1 MASLNTLRTR
11 FGVVLSIIIAFA
23 LLAFILSLKTDMGLS
38 GNDPKVGVID
48 GSKIRYSEY
57 IEVYNNLKDQSNI
70 SESNEEQ
77 MDQLAEMAWQTLIA
91 NHVYLPGFEKMGIS
105 VTDAEREGLI
115 SGEYYSGTM
124 AAAFTDPRTGQYSV
138 EGVSDFIAQATGN
151 PQMQYMWGLWSD
163 RLCGSAKS
171 ISITAWS
178 KAVYMSIGWK
188 RKKASMRR
196 IRLSAVL
203 GSASVITICLILC
216 SRFPIPKSR
225 LITIAIRPVMSRN
238 LRARSL
244 MWCSKW
250 LRVQRIWRLW
260 RRPFGKSA
268 MNLPRRTIRKHLPRI
283 TVSVKLQTIIG
294 RLPSFWTMRP
304 KRWPTASSMVPS

>member
-48 GSKIRYSEY
+48 GSKIKYSEY

-151 PQMQYMWGLWSD
+151 PQMQYMWGALVGQAMREREINKYNGLVKGGVYVN
-163 RLCGSAKS
+163 RLEAE
-171 ISITAWS
+171 
-178 KAVYMSIGWK
+178 
-188 RKKASMRR
+188 
-196 IRLSAVL
+196 
-203 GSASVITICLILC
+203 
-216 SRFPIPKSR
+216 
-225 LITIAIRPVMSRN
+225 
-238 LRARSL
+238 
-244 MWCSKW
+244 
-250 LRVQRIWRLW
+250 
-260 RRPFGKSA
+260 
-268 MNLPRRTIRKHLPRI
+268 
-283 TVSVKLQTIIG
+283 
-294 RLPSFWTMRP
+294 
-304 KRWPTASSMVPS
+304 

>member
-105 VTDAEREGLI
+105 VTDAEGEGLI
-115 SGEYYSGTM
+115 TGEFWLGRLVAGALPPPPY
-124 AAAFTDPRTGQYSV
+124 R
-138 EGVSDFIAQATGN
+138 VSRGWGGGGFSAPGKPGN
-151 PQMQYMWGLWSD
+151 PRCKIFGGL
-163 RLCGSAKS
+163 
-171 ISITAWS
+171 
-178 KAVYMSIGWK
+178 GW
-188 RKKASMRR
+188 AGY
-196 IRLSAVL
+196 A
-203 GSASVITICLILC
+203 GGE
-216 SRFPIPKSR
+216 
-225 LITIAIRPVMSRN
+225 RN
-238 LRARSL
+238 Q
-244 MWCSKW
+244 
-250 LRVQRIWRLW
+250 V
-260 RRPFGKSA
+260 
-268 MNLPRRTIRKHLPRI
+268 
-283 TVSVKLQTIIG
+283 
-294 RLPSFWTMRP
+294 
-304 KRWPTASSMVPS
+304 

>member
-1 MASLNTLRTR
+1 M
-11 FGVVLSIIIAFA
+11 
-23 LLAFILSLKTDMGLS
+23 ILS
-38 GNDPKVGVID
+38 PRQPEIP
-48 GSKIRYSEY
+48 RC
-57 IEVYNNLKDQSNI
+57 NI
-70 SESNEEQ
+70 C
-77 MDQLAEMAWQTLIA
+77 
-91 NHVYLPGFEKMGIS
+91 G
-105 VTDAEREGLI
+105 
-115 SGEYYSGTM
+115 
-124 AAAFTDPRTGQYSV
+124 
-138 EGVSDFIAQATGN
+138 
-151 PQMQYMWGLWSD
+151 GLWSD

-203 GSASVITICLILC
+203 GSAGVITICLILC

-268 MNLPRRTIRKHLPRI
+268 MNLPRRTIRKPASAVSRPR
-283 TVSVKLQTIIG
+283 
-294 RLPSFWTMRP
+294 PSAARG
-304 KRWPTASSMVPS
+304 PSPSPCR

>member
-151 PQMQYMWGLWSD
+151 PQMQYMWGALVGQAMREREINKYNGLVKGGVYVN
-163 RLCGSAKS
+163 RLEAEEGVDAQNKTFSGS
-171 ISITAWS
+171 W
-178 KAVYMSIGWK
+178 VGK
-188 RKKASMRR
+188 RYHDM
-196 IRLSAVL
+196 
-203 GSASVITICLILC
+203 ILC